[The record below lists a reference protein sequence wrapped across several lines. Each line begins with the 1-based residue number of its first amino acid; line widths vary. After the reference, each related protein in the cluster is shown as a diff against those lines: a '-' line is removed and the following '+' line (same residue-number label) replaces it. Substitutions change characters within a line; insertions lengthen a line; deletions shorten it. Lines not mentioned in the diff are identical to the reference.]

1 MIVQFALVCFRSP
14 RAFFHIIMS
23 ATWKNAVVVT
33 DGDRLQ
39 KQTDFPVALTVATS
53 QGGEIL
59 EKMIRKYYL
68 SSFYVITFVFSILL
82 LTLHYIFRSAGN
94 YSVSFTQLAPAFAV
108 AALTLLLKD
117 KTIIKDIRNHFRVDK
132 TVVKWLIPAIAVPAM
147 CIIISSFILSYYEVG
162 FVSWEGDALFYILN
176 FVAMLIGCA
185 AEEIGW
191 RGFLLPNLQ
200 KKYTPFTSSVI
211 VGILWGIWHLNFTG
225 GLLGFV
231 LYTVTIIEMS
241 ILMTL
246 LYNKTEGNLVLMTV
260 WHFTFNVTS
269 HMFLWDR
276 FTLQLFAVESVVF
289 GILCLLLVVIERKK
303 YFFKSKVGSIQ
314 V

>member
-1 MIVQFALVCFRSP
+1 
-14 RAFFHIIMS
+14 
-23 ATWKNAVVVT
+23 
-33 DGDRLQ
+33 
-39 KQTDFPVALTVATS
+39 
-53 QGGEIL
+53 L
-59 EKMIRKYYL
+59 EKMIRKYSL

-82 LTLHYIFRSAGN
+82 LTLHYVFRSAGD

-117 KTIIKDIRNHFRVDK
+117 TTIIKDIQKCFRVDK

-147 CIIISSFILSYYEVG
+147 CIIVSSFILSYYEVG
-162 FVSWEGDALFYILN
+162 FVAWEGDAFFYLLN

-191 RGFLLPNLQ
+191 RGFLLPNMQ
-200 KKYTPFTSSVI
+200 KKYTPFTSSI
-211 VGILWGIWHLNFTG
+211 LVGVLWGVWHLNFTG
-225 GLLGFV
+225 GLLGFI
-231 LYTVTIIEMS
+231 LYTVTIIEVS
-241 ILMTL
+241 ILMTW
-246 LYNKTEGNLVLMTV
+246 LYNKSDGNLVLMTV

-269 HMFLWDR
+269 HIFLWDR

-289 GILCLLLVVIERKK
+289 GILCLFLFVTERNSS
-303 YFFKSKVGSIQ
+303 FFKSSVGSIK